1 MTIMSFL
8 LLTILFMTWFIYF
21 SGLNPQMV
29 TIFYYPG
36 ESITSSLAVIAVGC
50 ILIGVF
56 IGFVLYLLSALRQMI
71 KNWKADRQER
81 RNREVISIYRE
92 GVSRLL
98 SGDMKKARLHLQR
111 ALDRDPTRI
120 ETYLAMA
127 NVHVQENQL
136 EEAVALLGRARN
148 VDPRSLEV
156 LFKLAT
162 VFESLQRWDDAAQ
175 TYREILGKAESNRKA
190 LRALR
195 DLRMRAGEWKESF
208 ELQKKILKFA
218 EGTSR
223 QQEEE
228 RRMLSL
234 RYEVA
239 CQGLSG
245 DEKEL
250 KSAKAALQEMVNDAP
265 DFLPAHVSLGDALR
279 RLGAP
284 LEASSVWEDGYRS
297 LGRGVFLERL
307 EALFLDE
314 GDPATLLSFY
324 RDFVREK
331 GNDLMLRFFYGKLC
345 LRLEMIEEGLEQ
357 LQLVESSGVDYPQI
371 HLLLAE
377 GHGRR
382 GRLDV
387 AIQQYKKALG
397 GTSRLAIGYVC
408 DACGEENPEWQSR
421 CPACGEWASLSV
433 VGRQS
438 LRGAMTATTHLREI
452 HHGEREAWGTA

>member
-8 LLTILFMTWFIYF
+8 LLAILFMTWFIYF

-56 IGFVLYLLSALRQMI
+56 LGFVLYLLSAVRQMV
-71 KNWKADRQER
+71 KNWKTDRQER

-111 ALDRDPTRI
+111 ALDRDPSRI
-120 ETYLAMA
+120 ETYLALA
-127 NVHVQENQL
+127 NVHVQESEL
-136 EEAVALLGRARN
+136 EAAVDLLRRARN

-156 LFKLAT
+156 LFKLAS
-162 VFESLQRWDDAAQ
+162 VYVSLERWDDAAQ

-218 EGTSR
+218 EGTPR

-228 RRMLSL
+228 RRLLSL

-239 CQGLSG
+239 CLGLTG

-250 KSAKAALQEMVNDAP
+250 RNAKHALQDIVKETP

-279 RLGAP
+279 RSGAP
-284 LEASSVWEDGYRS
+284 LEASAVWEEGYRA
-297 LGRGVFLERL
+297 LGRGVFLDRL
-307 EALFLDE
+307 EDLFLDE

-331 GNDLMLRFFYGKLC
+331 SNDLMLRFFYGKLC

-357 LQLVESSGVDYPQI
+357 LKLVESSGVDYSQI

-377 GHGRR
+377 GHSRR

-397 GTSRLAIGYVC
+397 VTSRLATGYVC
-408 DACGEENPEWQSR
+408 DLCGEEGQEWQSR

-438 LRGAMTATTHLREI
+438 LSRAMTAVTHLREI
-452 HHGEREAWGTA
+452 HHGEREAWSTI

>member
-50 ILIGVF
+50 ILVGVF
-56 IGFVLYLLSALRQMI
+56 IGFVLYLLSALRQMV
-71 KNWKADRQER
+71 KNLKADRQER

-92 GVSRLL
+92 GVNRLF
-98 SGDMKKARLHLQR
+98 SGDMKKARVHLQR
-111 ALDRDPTRI
+111 ALDRDPARI

-127 NVHVQENQL
+127 NVHVQDNQL

-156 LFKLAT
+156 LFKLAS
-162 VFESLQRWDDAAQ
+162 VYEALQRWDDAAQ
-175 TYREILGKAESNRKA
+175 AYRSILGKADNNRKA

-218 EGTSR
+218 EGTTR
-223 QQEEE
+223 QEEEE

-245 DEKEL
+245 DEKEI
-250 KSAKAALQEMVNDAP
+250 KSARVALQEIVKDAP
-265 DFLPAHVSLGDALR
+265 DFLPAHVSLGDVLR

-284 LEASSVWEDGYRS
+284 LEASSVWEEGYRS

-331 GNDLMLRFFYGKLC
+331 SNDLMLRFFYGKLC

-357 LQLVESSGVDYPQI
+357 LQLVESSGVDSPQI

-377 GHGRR
+377 GHSRR
-382 GRLDV
+382 GRLDI

-397 GTSRLAIGYVC
+397 VTSRLAIGYVC
-408 DACGEENPEWQSR
+408 DSCGEESREWQSR
-421 CPACGEWASLSV
+421 CPECGEWGSLSV

-438 LRGAMTATTHLREI
+438 LRGAMAATTQLREI
-452 HHGEREAWGTA
+452 HHGERETWGTV

>member
-56 IGFVLYLLSALRQMI
+56 IGFVLYLLSALRQMV

-81 RNREVISIYRE
+81 RSREVISIYRE

-127 NVHVQENQL
+127 NVHVQDGEL
-136 EEAVALLGRARN
+136 EAAVELLGRARN

-162 VFESLQRWDDAAQ
+162 VFEALERWDDAAQ
-175 TYREILGKAESNRKA
+175 TYREILGKAENNRKA
-190 LRALR
+190 IRALR

-208 ELQKKILKFA
+208 ELQKKILKFS
-218 EGTSR
+218 EGTNR

-228 RRMLSL
+228 RRLLAL

-239 CQGLSG
+239 CKGLTA

-250 KSAKAALQEMVNDAP
+250 KNARNALQEIVKDAP
-265 DFLPAHVSLGDALR
+265 DFLPGYVSLGDALR

-284 LEASSVWEDGYRS
+284 LEASSVWEEGYRA

-331 GNDLMLRFFYGKLC
+331 SNDLMLRFFYGKLC

-357 LQLVESSGVDYPQI
+357 LQLVESSGVDSPQI

-377 GHGRR
+377 GHSRR
-382 GRLDV
+382 GRFDI
-387 AIQQYKKALG
+387 AIAQYKKALG
-397 GTSRLAIGYVC
+397 VTSRLSVGYAC
-408 DACGEENPEWQSR
+408 DLCNEESQEWQSR

-433 VGRQS
+433 IGRQS
-438 LRGAMTATTHLREI
+438 LRGAMTATTNLREI

>member
-1 MTIMSFL
+1 M
-8 LLTILFMTWFIYF
+8 
-21 SGLNPQMV
+21 
-29 TIFYYPG
+29 
-36 ESITSSLAVIAVGC
+36 
-50 ILIGVF
+50 
-56 IGFVLYLLSALRQMI
+56 
-71 KNWKADRQER
+71 
-81 RNREVISIYRE
+81 
-92 GVSRLL
+92 
-98 SGDMKKARLHLQR
+98 
-111 ALDRDPTRI
+111 
-120 ETYLAMA
+120 
-127 NVHVQENQL
+127 
-136 EEAVALLGRARN
+136 
-148 VDPRSLEV
+148 
-156 LFKLAT
+156 
-162 VFESLQRWDDAAQ
+162 
-175 TYREILGKAESNRKA
+175 GKAENNRKA

-208 ELQKKILKFA
+208 DLQKKILKFS
-218 EGTSR
+218 EGTNR

-228 RRMLSL
+228 RRLLAL

-239 CQGLSG
+239 CLGLSG

-250 KSAKAALQEMVNDAP
+250 KSAKSALQEIVKDAP
-265 DFLPAHVSLGDALR
+265 DFLPGLVSLGDALR

-284 LEASSVWEDGYRS
+284 LEASSVWEEGYRS

-307 EALFLDE
+307 EVLFLDE

-331 GNDLMLRFFYGKLC
+331 SNDLMLRFFYGKLC

-377 GHGRR
+377 GHSRR

-397 GTSRLAIGYVC
+397 VTSRLAIGYVC

-438 LRGAMTATTHLREI
+438 LRGAMTATPHLREI
-452 HHGEREAWGTA
+452 HHGEREAWGTV